1 MAPTITP
8 NRCSRLAIIRR
19 SKHTF
24 CIPALRVFLLIVT
37 FGYLPFHCRR
47 AFAFQLLL
55 RLIPGVLVEDGGPFS
70 YDESTKNL
78 ILRLGGIGVVSL
90 QSLPWHHCRAWR
102 CCATTLAGLLF
113 GITHNMV
120 FPSPSLLIPPCVY
133 CRAQGLFTSCT
144 MSSARL
150 FLVRRERV
158 RGACQCTTSVVPWFE
173 HGVLLRRIYFVQDA

>member
-1 MAPTITP
+1 L
-8 NRCSRLAIIRR
+8 S
-19 SKHTF
+19 
-24 CIPALRVFLLIVT
+24 LLDICR
-37 FGYLPFHCRR
+37 FIAGEHC
-47 AFAFQLLL
+47 AFQLLL

-90 QSLPWHHCRAWR
+90 QSLPRHHCRAWR

-150 FLVRRERV
+150 FLVGRERCEV
-158 RGACQCTTSVVPWFE
+158 HVSALLVLYHGSSMAFYVEEYTLCKTHDFAIAPFYVVC
-173 HGVLLRRIYFVQDA
+173 LLSFRSFCSNRAEKNSRPK